1 MDRQTEGLTTRSS
14 EQRLATGPFLFFH
27 VSSRQPLS
35 LSLEPL
41 GDYAHH
47 AITTPHPARSSRH
60 LRVRS
65 AVDCLLHT
73 PAQPGMS
80 VADLVRFAG
89 QPAKIV
95 HPGERLGLASHHFQ
109 QASLDA
115 HTVLYAY
122 LKEGFP
128 YYNVFVF
135 VDTDKNVVSSCTIE
149 KL

>member
-1 MDRQTEGLTTRSS
+1 MRS
-14 EQRLATGPFLFFH
+14 RLLILLAVLAIFAS
-27 VSSRQPLS
+27 VPLS
-35 LSLEPL
+35 IVYSTRQHMA
-41 GDYAHH
+41 DFRTH
-47 AITTPHPARSSRH
+47 I
-60 LRVRS
+60 
-65 AVDCLLHT
+65 
-73 PAQPGMS
+73 QPGMS

-122 LKEGFP
+122 PKEGFP